1 MEAKNNTLSSWW
13 ITWGTDVQRNP
24 AGTVQQAY
32 PNVYDASIAFHALS
46 LDFTGQWRLDQ
57 HCSLPHLSSSGSG
70 TSSFITSFI
79 RPVEALAATRWPQRT
94 HTSREC
100 VKTLFIRVQ
109 RQRHKLYIADNIVL
123 GHSPIPKLVI
133 PCTCAFARSTL
144 SPEPSTYGENLHG
157 QTREVVSTRSG
168 ATAACSSVHARD
180 RIFTSDAL
188 TCTVALMLH
197 EPCS

>member
-46 LDFTGQWRLDQ
+46 LDFTAPWRLDQ
-57 HCSLPHLSSSGSG
+57 HCSLPHLSSSGSR